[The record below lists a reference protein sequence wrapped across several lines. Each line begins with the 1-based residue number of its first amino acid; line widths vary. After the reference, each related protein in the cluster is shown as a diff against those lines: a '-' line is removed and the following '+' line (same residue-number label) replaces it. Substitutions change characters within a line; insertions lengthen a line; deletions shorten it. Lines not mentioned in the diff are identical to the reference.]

1 MLVVAATVLFL
12 GGTQAPEAVSLTT
25 FSTQYCPDAREQQ
38 RRPRNRRPSLWDQGI
53 GMVGD
58 ALGGAVSD
66 RLNQWGIPTDYQ
78 FRSTL
83 NSTLTD
89 FVACMLNPAER
100 DQAAA
105 ATNSAIS
112 GGVGAQAS
120 WESESRPG
128 VSGNST
134 VLSQTNSANGTSCV
148 EVRDVVIINGEEA
161 ISTKQMCR
169 APGQGGYSVVTA

>member
-1 MLVVAATVLFL
+1 MLTILVATLAM
-12 GGTQAPEAVSLTT
+12 GSGIEAHAPQPIMVA
-25 FSTQYCPDAREQQ
+25 QYCPEARAQQ
-38 RRPRNRRPSLWDQGI
+38 QRPRNRRPSLLDQGI
-53 GMVGD
+53 GM
-58 ALGGAVSD
+58 LGGAVGGAVND

-89 FVACMLNPAER
+89 FVACLLNPAER
-100 DQAAA
+100 EQAAS
-105 ATNSAIS
+105 ATNQAIT
-112 GGVGAQAS
+112 GGVGTQAS
-120 WESESRPG
+120 WESTSRPG

-134 VLSQTNSANGTSCV
+134 VLSQTNSANGLSCI

-169 APGQGGYSVVTA
+169 SPGQTGYQVVTA